1 MDGAAV
7 ELKDIVYDVLLGTGI
22 VVSLND
28 DASFV
33 VAFGKRH
40 VTYQEGGYMAGVKR
54 LYWRNPIMYTPK
66 KFEGNKQELIKDV
79 VELLRARLGD
89 D

>member
-1 MDGAAV
+1 MDGAIV
-7 ELKDIVYDVLLGTGI
+7 ELKDIVYDVLLGTG
-22 VVSLND
+22 VVISLND

-33 VAFGKRH
+33 VAFGQRH

-54 LYWRNPIMYTPK
+54 LYWRNPIMYVPK
-66 KFEGNKQELIKDV
+66 KHEGVKQELIRDV
-79 VELLRARLGD
+79 VDLLRARISD